1 MELVQAGVVPITGEL
16 NLELHLVSSNG
27 DAADLARSADSWSA
41 PGTIRPPTREL
52 SVLDYLASDL
62 AKDILFHLARR
73 PSLCYVWKPRRC
85 QANRRGQYSPSSG
98 GPRERRRRREGRAA
112 RIPLHALVPR
122 EVPPIPLHISHVL
135 IEVQEERQKFFMRLV
150 TVHQARSDHPRI
162 IEFHGVDVAG
172 EDVPPVLV
180 ANGHPCG
187 PLTLHADGDLRGDGG
202 TGEVEDR
209 RRRER
214 GTLGPEGPRALR
226 DHCVSR
232 PASVPAAR
240 ALGYWRQVTPLATW

>member
-1 MELVQAGVVPITGEL
+1 MPGVRRLMRLSEAPSGRPQEDTTEPDYNTSVPRKGRLDHTGRTV
-16 NLELHLVSSNG
+16 HGPKGCGGRPHG
-27 DAADLARSADSWSA
+27 DLRCATSGSRA
-41 PGTIRPPTREL
+41 PT
-52 SVLDYLASDL
+52 
-62 AKDILFHLARR
+62 
-73 PSLCYVWKPRRC
+73 RRC